1 MSVIYDATPLRLG
14 AAVQY
19 NVIMPFHSLRTGGAM
34 VVKLAGEEDNTI
46 QLDGRWSHDTLI
58 LDMHSRIEL

>member
-1 MSVIYDATPLRLG
+1 MMRHLSGLVLQCGVD
-14 AAVQY
+14 
-19 NVIMPFHSLRTGGAM
+19 VIMPFHSLRTGGAM